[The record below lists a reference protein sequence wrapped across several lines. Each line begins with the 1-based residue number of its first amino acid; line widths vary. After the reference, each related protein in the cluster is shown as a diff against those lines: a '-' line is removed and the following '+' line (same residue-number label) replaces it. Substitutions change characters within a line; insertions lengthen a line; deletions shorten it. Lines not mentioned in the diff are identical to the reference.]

1 MEYAL
6 TNLYLCPHSE
16 GKQLEHL
23 RAAETSLIHILGAE
37 SRHETIPL
45 SKTHLI
51 ANLLP

>member
-6 TNLYLCPHSE
+6 THLYLCRHSE

-37 SRHETIPL
+37 KQTRNN
-45 SKTHLI
+45 LI
-51 ANLLP
+51 KQDTSDS